1 MNPLLLNIL
10 CVLILTSTYTFA
22 EELPGGPQVIQ
33 AVVDDPRLAVEM
45 ALLYP
50 SRAEEIKKAA
60 IANSY
65 KLPTRERVNAT
76 NFDSDLAKANQWEG
90 FACGQE
96 GLPPE
101 TQSEWPNKCTKWF
114 SENSDNP
121 ATTNSAQNESFG
133 IESARRQ
140 GVITNEQ
147 ANKLNAQ
154 LASDGS
160 EFFYRQFPASG
171 K

>member
-1 MNPLLLNIL
+1 MKPLLNIL
-10 CVLILTSTYTFA
+10 CLLILTTTHTFA

-33 AVVDDPRLAVEM
+33 AVVDDPRLAVAM
-45 ALLYP
+45 AQLYP

-60 IANSY
+60 IENSD

-76 NFDSDLAKANQWEG
+76 NFDSDLAEAIKWEEY
-90 FACGQE
+90 ACGQE
-96 GLPPE
+96 AIPPE
-101 TQSEWPNKCTKWF
+101 TQDEWPNRCTKWMIQGG
-114 SENSDNP
+114 SE
-121 ATTNSAQNESFG
+121 ATINSAQNESIG

-147 ANKLNAQ
+147 ANELNAQ